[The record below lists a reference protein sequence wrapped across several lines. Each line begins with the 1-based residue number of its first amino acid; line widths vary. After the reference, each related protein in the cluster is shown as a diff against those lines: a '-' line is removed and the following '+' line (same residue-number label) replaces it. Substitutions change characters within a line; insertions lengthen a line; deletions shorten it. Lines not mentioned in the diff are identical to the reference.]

1 MDSPGAR
8 PQYRRGAARGIGVL
22 DLAYLFSFH
31 GRMRRRDWWLT
42 RLVAWVPM
50 IVLMAFTDTLG
61 MLTGALDG
69 AALLRPGVW
78 IPLAVVFP
86 IIAWFDVATS
96 VKRLHDIDIT
106 GWAYL
111 MIFVP
116 WIGAVANFVVMG
128 CLDGTRGP
136 NKFGNSPKWPEI
148 TREAMIFD

>member
-8 PQYRRGAARGIGVL
+8 PQYRRGAAWGIGVL
-22 DLAYLFSFH
+22 DLEYLFSFH

-50 IVLMAFTDTLG
+50 VVLMAFTHTLG

-69 AALLRPGVW
+69 EALFRPGVW
-78 IPLAVVFP
+78 IPLLVVFP
-86 IIAWFDVATS
+86 IVAWFDIATS

-116 WIGAVANFVVMG
+116 WIGALANFVVMG